1 MTTEPPRRSC
11 WKGKVGEEGGGGG
24 EWVHIAEHFACRCSR
39 AGLSRDRRKRGAM
52 PRSHWRWTPYH
63 RATRATRVKLGQ
75 GQGQGGGGPGGGGG
89 HTAEHWRAGAAKLE
103 VESLIVWRPKTE
115 RNDPRISRTGGR
127 HSNTGPSRLSCC
139 KDKVGEG
146 QGAMPGS
153 PALKVDALPLG
164 HRGGRVVRMKLERGR
179 GGGRAGGGEGQHAVE
194 DFMLCRTEVEKC
206 SICLCCGNCAGLIFR
221 HLHIHLLVRSALTRD
236 LGLGFRSGSGQP

>member
-1 MTTEPPRRSC
+1 MGPYCRTLRVQVQQGWFVSRPEKERSDAQISLEVDALPPSHPC
-11 WKGKVGEEGGGGG
+11 YKGKVGAGAGAGRGRGGGGTLLNTG
-24 EWVHIAEHFACRCSR
+24 VQVLQSW
-39 AGLSRDRRKRGAM
+39 
-52 PRSHWRWTPYH
+52 
-63 RATRATRVKLGQ
+63 
-75 GQGQGGGGPGGGGG
+75 
-89 HTAEHWRAGAAKLE
+89 
-103 VESLIVWRPKTE
+103 IVWRPKTE